1 MGFVLDPEVSV
12 RREVRRVAREQL
24 GEAIELLDRTI
35 EPNRAARVT
44 PNAAALS
51 AAGTVHEVRKRC
63 KSVRGLAR
71 LVRPA
76 LDADFRVF
84 DRRVRDAADE
94 LSSLRDAHAVLS
106 TLDTLLDTQAGHAD
120 PRAADLR
127 SIRGRRAATS
137 AAATEMIAGGDDRLR
152 RSRDLLN
159 EALEQ
164 CEQWRVPRGF
174 EALADGLG
182 ATYRLGRRGLRVA
195 SQDPTDRHLHEW
207 RKSVK
212 YLWYQVRL
220 LHDAA
225 PSVMGPLV
233 QSLDDLGE
241 ALGDDHDLAV
251 LVEQLADQ
259 LDDHGGDG
267 ATERAIDVVRAQQD
281 EIRRRAFRLGRTVY
295 AEPGRAFVARIESYW
310 TTTRRHGFE
319 VLVGGIADIVGD
331 ARPDAAVPAGPT
343 GGAGVERERKFLV
356 EAIPDDLDLTDAV
369 TIRQGYLAGDS
380 DVSVRIRDAEVCTLT
395 VKWQLAAAAS
405 GERGELEWEIARDRF
420 ESIWPA
426 TAARRVTKTR
436 HRVPVDEVIV
446 ELDVFHGALD
456 GLVVAEVE
464 FEDLDAMTAFVAP
477 DWFGPELTDDRRY
490 TNAALA
496 VDGRP
501 SA

>member
-12 RREVRRVAREQL
+12 RRDVRRVAREQL

-35 EPNRAARVT
+35 ESSRATGV
-44 PNAAALS
+44 PQS
-51 AAGTVHEVRKRC
+51 AHSAEETVHEVRKRC

-76 LDADFRVF
+76 LGDDFRAF

-106 TLDTLLDTQAGHAD
+106 TLDTLLDTQAGHDD

-127 SIRGRRAATS
+127 SIRERRAATS
-137 AAATEMIAGGDDRLR
+137 AAATEMIAGGDRRLR
-152 RSRDLLN
+152 RSRDLLDA
-159 EALEQ
+159 ALER

-174 EALADGLG
+174 EALADGLA

-212 YLWYQVRL
+212 YLWYQARL
-220 LHDAA
+220 LHDVA

-251 LVEQLADQ
+251 LAEQLADQ
-259 LDDHGGDG
+259 LDDGGDIV
-267 ATERAIDVVRAQQD
+267 AERAIAVVRAQQD
-281 EIRRRAFRLGRTVY
+281 ELRRRAFRLGRTVY
-295 AEPGRAFVARIESYW
+295 AETGRAFVARVESYW
-310 TTTRRHGFE
+310 TATRRHGSE
-319 VLVGGIADIVGD
+319 VLVGGIADIGADV
-331 ARPDAAVPAGPT
+331 RPDPAVPTGPS
-343 GGAGVERERKFLV
+343 GGPGVERERKFLV
-356 EAIPDDLDLTDAV
+356 EVIPDGLDLTDAV
-369 TIRQGYLAGDS
+369 AIRQGYLAGDG
-380 DVSVRIRDAEVCTLT
+380 DVSVRVRDAGVCTLT
-395 VKWQLAAAAS
+395 VKWRLPIAGS
-405 GERGELEWEIARDRF
+405 GERGELEWEIARERF

-426 TAARRVTKTR
+426 TAARRVVKTR
-436 HRVPVDEVIV
+436 HRVPIDEVIV
-446 ELDVFHGALD
+446 ELDVFHEALD

-464 FEDLDAMTAFVAP
+464 FENPDAMSAFAAP

-490 TNAALA
+490 TNAVLA
-496 VDGRP
+496 VDGPP